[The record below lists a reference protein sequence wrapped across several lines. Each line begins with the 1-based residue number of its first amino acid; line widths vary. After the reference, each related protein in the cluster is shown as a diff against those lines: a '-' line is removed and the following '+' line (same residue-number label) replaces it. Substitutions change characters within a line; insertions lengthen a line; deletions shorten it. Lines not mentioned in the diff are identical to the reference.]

1 MKVTALVGTSGT
13 GKSYKAMNLARE
25 LGIKYLIDDGI
36 LIHGQKKLV
45 GSSAKREKTRVAAV
59 KRAIFFLD
67 DHKKIMIEKLK
78 SENPKEL
85 LIIGTSDKMVKIIAK
100 NLEIEP
106 IDKFVYIDEISTK
119 EEIEAAQYHRNNFGK
134 HVIPLPTVEVKED
147 FSGYFLDRL
156 KVLSRVFGKKD
167 KFIEKSVVRPTF
179 SQMGNYTI
187 SNKTLIQIILHS
199 ASLNEDVYN
208 CLRAKTTKTDDG
220 LIVEVDIVVIFGR
233 NVHKVGFD
241 VIKKVK
247 ESLELMTQ
255 MNIITVNL
263 QVKNLH
269 VADKA

>member
-1 MKVTALVGTSGT
+1 MKVTALVGSSGT

-25 LGIKYLIDDGI
+25 LNIKYLIDDGI
-36 LIHGQKKLV
+36 LIHGQKKLI
-45 GSSAKREKTRVAAV
+45 GSSAKREKTKVAAV
-59 KRAIFFLD
+59 KRAIFMWD
-67 DHKKIMIEKLK
+67 EHKEIMIDKLT
-78 SENPKEL
+78 SENPDEL

-100 NLEIEP
+100 NLRIEP
-106 IDKFVYIDEISTK
+106 IDKFVYIDEISTQ
-119 EEIEAAQYHRNNFGK
+119 EEIDTAQYHRNNFGK

-156 KVLSRVFGKKD
+156 KVFSRVFGKRD

-187 SNKTLIQIILHS
+187 SNKTLNQIVSHS
-199 ASLNEDVYN
+199 TLLNENVHE
-208 CLRAKTTKTDDG
+208 CVRVKATKSIDG
-220 LIVEVDIVVIFGR
+220 LTVEVDIIVIFGK

-263 QVKNLH
+263 HVKSLH
-269 VADKA
+269 VQVNH